1 MGFLFINTSYVCARP
16 MRDFINK
23 QRMFIMTTS
32 TAITVKTASSGQVG
46 GTHYVS
52 KAIQPWDFIVANDL
66 SYLEGNIV
74 KYCSRWRDKAGVQ
87 DLEKALHYLDKSIEV
102 ETKKRQFKAMNYYRF
117 IGVSPEKYVEANGIG
132 EDEAF
137 IITTVTNWRNLNG
150 IPDLHAARVR
160 LIQLIASLSDRAL
173 SS

>member
-1 MGFLFINTSYVCARP
+1 
-16 MRDFINK
+16 
-23 QRMFIMTTS
+23 MTTT
-32 TAITVKTASSGQVG
+32 TAVHGASNAQIG

-102 ETKKRQFKAMNYYRF
+102 EAEKRRYKAMNYYRWIAF
-117 IGVSPEKYVEANGIG
+117 SPEKYAQSNGLG

-137 IITTVTNWRNLNG
+137 VITMVTNWRNANG
-150 IPDLHAARVR
+150 LPDLHAARDR
-160 LIQLIASLSDRAL
+160 LAQFILSQRASSLSD
-173 SS
+173 